1 MISEIKISNYTYD
14 LPENRIALFPLEER
28 DSAKLLVYKEG
39 KVQHANFAKVTEF
52 LPEKTLLVFNNT
64 RVVQARLLFTK
75 TAGAKPIEVF
85 CLEPHLMD
93 VESAMAVKQEVFFHC
108 LVGNAKRWNEGLK
121 LDLKLEVNAQEVL
134 FRAEKVERVGDS
146 FIIRFTW
153 DGDASFAEILEHA
166 GKVPLPPYLKRQSEA
181 SDKDRYQ
188 TVYAKTNGSVAAP
201 TAGLHFTEAVLK
213 TLKAK
218 GIKLAET
225 TLHVGAGTL
234 SL

>member
-93 VESAMAVKQEVFFHC
+93 VESAMAVKQE
-108 LVGNAKRWNEGLK
+108 
-121 LDLKLEVNAQEVL
+121 
-134 FRAEKVERVGDS
+134 
-146 FIIRFTW
+146 
-153 DGDASFAEILEHA
+153 AS
-166 GKVPLPPYLKRQSEA
+166 
-181 SDKDRYQ
+181 
-188 TVYAKTNGSVAAP
+188 
-201 TAGLHFTEAVLK
+201 
-213 TLKAK
+213 
-218 GIKLAET
+218 
-225 TLHVGAGTL
+225 
-234 SL
+234 